1 MPDELTVKMD
11 VRRIVLS
18 IAKPLTVDGKEITT
32 PRQLDPA
39 WTLGP
44 PFPIDMDKTKIE
56 GDLPP
61 KLDLYVKKLKP
72 KSSFTPGDIKE
83 NMTVGDLAELV
94 WNKVK

>member
-1 MPDELTVKMD
+1 
-11 VRRIVLS
+11 
-18 IAKPLTVDGKEITT
+18 
-32 PRQLDPA
+32 
-39 WTLGP
+39 
-44 PFPIDMDKTKIE
+44 MDKTKIE

-72 KSSFTPGDIKE
+72 KSSFTPGDIKD